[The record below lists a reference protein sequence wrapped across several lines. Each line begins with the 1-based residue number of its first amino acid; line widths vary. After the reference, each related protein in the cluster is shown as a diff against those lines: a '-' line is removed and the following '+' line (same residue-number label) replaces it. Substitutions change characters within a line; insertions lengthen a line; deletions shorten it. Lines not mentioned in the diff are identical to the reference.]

1 MLRRSLPT
9 VLPWLVLLAA
19 SSAAFL
25 ALRAQTDWDRAIQW
39 ASPVGHFWVVSAA
52 AITCLLLAVTAG
64 VAAFR
69 ARSARV
75 LMLAL
80 AFLSVAGL
88 FTVHGLATPGV
99 MVASSYT
106 GSYSAAGGYGFNGAP
121 ESVPAI
127 WLFNLT
133 GLSARLAVVVS
144 AAFLAAS
151 TVEWPRP
158 VERTIVRWRGAIL
171 SLVIAGLFAY
181 AIVGLT
187 RPETVPGW
195 LVGSVVLAWMTLAS
209 VVLLGTITAVRY
221 ATGYARTGQQMF
233 GAVAL
238 GAVLLVQAQ
247 LSLYFGAIW
256 RGIFWLYHLQLLAGF
271 FAVLWSVVLEYS
283 RGRPVHSFAALT
295 VSDAVE
301 QLRSGLTEPI
311 HTLTAAIE
319 ARDGYTLGH
328 GERVAAMSVLV
339 GEQMRL
345 PGPRLR
351 GLAAGVLL
359 HDIGKIGI
367 PDAILHKTGRLTDEE
382 FGIIREHPGR
392 GWEILRFTFGSDVES
407 MVIRHHHEKWD
418 GTGYPDRLAGEAIP
432 LEARI
437 AAVADVY
444 DALRSNRSNR
454 SNRVPMTPKEAAA
467 IIHKD
472 AGSHF
477 DPRCVEAFIAVQQPW
492 ERSYAAA
499 NVAYA
504 ESREVPA

>member
-19 SSAAFL
+19 SSVAFL
-25 ALRAQTDWDRAIQW
+25 LLRLQLDWDSALQW

-52 AITCLLLAVTAG
+52 AITCLVLAIAAG
-64 VAAFR
+64 LAAFQ
-69 ARSARV
+69 ARNARV
-75 LMLAL
+75 LMLSL
-80 AFLSVAGL
+80 SFLSMAGL

-99 MVASSYT
+99 LVSGDYT
-106 GSYSAAGGYGFNGAP
+106 GSYTGAGGYGFAAGPDSA
-121 ESVPAI
+121 PAI

-144 AAFLAAS
+144 AGFLAAS
-151 TVEWPRP
+151 TVEWPRSM
-158 VERTIVRWRGAIL
+158 ERAIVRGRGAIL
-171 SLVIAGLFAY
+171 GTVVGLLLLY
-181 AIVGLT
+181 AIVGLV
-187 RPETVPGW
+187 RPQTVPGW

-209 VVLLGTITAVRY
+209 VVILGTITAVRY

-238 GAVLLVQAQ
+238 GAALLVQAQ
-247 LSLYFGAIW
+247 LSLHFGAIW
-256 RGIFWLYHLQLLAGF
+256 RGTFWLYHLQLLAGF
-271 FAVLWSVVLEYS
+271 FAVLWGVVLEYS
-283 RGRPVHSFAALT
+283 RGRAVHSFTALT

-301 QLRSGLTEPI
+301 QLRSGLTEPVL
-311 HTLTAAIE
+311 TLAAALE

-339 GEQMRL
+339 GEHLRL

-351 GLAAGVLL
+351 GLAAGALL
-359 HDIGKIGI
+359 HDVGKIGI
-367 PDAILHKTGRLTDEE
+367 PDAILHKPGSLTDEE
-382 FGIIREHPGR
+382 FGIIREHPSR
-392 GWEILRFTFGSDVES
+392 GWEILRITFGSDVES

-418 GTGYPDRLAGEAIP
+418 GSGYPDRLAGEAIP

-444 DALRSNRSNR
+444 DALRSNRSYR
-454 SNRVPMTPKEAAA
+454 TPMTPVEAAA
-467 IIHKD
+467 IIQRD
-472 AGSHF
+472 AGVHF
-477 DPRCVEAFIAVQQPW
+477 DPRCVEAFLAVQAQW

-504 ESREVPA
+504 ERRAVPG

>member
-158 VERTIVRWRGAIL
+158 VERTIVCWRGAIL

-209 VVLLGTITAVRY
+209 AVLLGTITAVRY

-271 FAVLWSVVLEYS
+271 FAVLWGVVLEYS
-283 RGRPVHSFAALT
+283 RGRTVHSFAALT

-351 GLAAGVLL
+351 GLAAGALL
-359 HDIGKIGI
+359 HDIGNGI

-392 GWEILRFTFGSDVES
+392 GWEILCFTFGSDVES
-407 MVIRHHHEKWD
+407 MVIWHHHEKWD

-444 DALRSNRSNR
+444 DALRSNRVR
-454 SNRVPMTPKEAAA
+454 MTPEEAAA
-467 IIHKD
+467 IIRKD

-477 DPRCVEAFIAVQQPW
+477 DPHCVEAFIAVQQPW

>member
-19 SSAAFL
+19 SSAAFFT
-25 ALRAQTDWDRAIQW
+25 LRTQVEWDRALQW
-39 ASPVGHFWVVSAA
+39 NSPVGHFWVVSAA
-52 AITCLLLAVTAG
+52 AVTCLLLAVAAG

-69 ARSARV
+69 AQNARV
-75 LMLAL
+75 LMLSL
-80 AFLSVAGL
+80 SFLSMAGL

-99 MVASSYT
+99 LVHSTYT
-106 GSYSAAGGYGFNGAP
+106 GSYSGAGGYGFNAGPDSA
-121 ESVPAI
+121 PAI

-133 GLSARLAVVVS
+133 GLSARLAVIVS

-151 TVEWPRP
+151 TVEWGQTI
-158 VERTIVRWRGAIL
+158 ERAIVRWRGAIL
-171 SLVIAGLFAY
+171 SGVVAGLLAY
-181 AIVGLT
+181 GVVGLL
-187 RPETVPGW
+187 RPETVPAW
-195 LVGSVVLAWMTLAS
+195 LVGSVILAWMTLA
-209 VVLLGTITAVRY
+209 VVVVLGTITAVRY

-238 GAVLLVQAQ
+238 GAALLVQAQ
-247 LSLYFGAIW
+247 LSLHFGAIW
-256 RGIFWLYHLQLLAGF
+256 RGTFWLYHLQLLAGF
-271 FAVLWSVVLEYS
+271 FAVLWGVVLEYS
-283 RGRPVHSFAALT
+283 RGRAVHSFTALT
-295 VSDAVE
+295 VSGAVE

-311 HTLTAAIE
+311 LTLTAALE

-339 GEQMRL
+339 GEHLRL

-351 GLAAGVLL
+351 GLAAGALL
-359 HDIGKIGI
+359 HDVGKIGI
-367 PDAILHKTGRLTDEE
+367 PDAILHKAGRLTEEE
-382 FGIIREHPGR
+382 FGVIREHPGR

-418 GTGYPDRLAGEAIP
+418 GSGYPDGLIGESIP
-432 LEARI
+432 FEARI

-444 DALRSNRSNR
+444 DALRSNRSY
-454 SNRVPMTPKEAAA
+454 RVPMTPEEAAA
-467 IIHKD
+467 VIQKD

-477 DPRCVEAFIAVQQPW
+477 DPRCVDAFLAVQSQW

-499 NVAYA
+499 HVVYN
-504 ESREVPA
+504 ERRKVPQ